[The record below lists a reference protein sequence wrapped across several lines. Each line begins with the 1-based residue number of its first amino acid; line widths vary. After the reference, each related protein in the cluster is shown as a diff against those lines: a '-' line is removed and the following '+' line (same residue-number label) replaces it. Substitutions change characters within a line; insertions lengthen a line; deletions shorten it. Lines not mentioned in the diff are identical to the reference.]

1 MWGLVSPLLIS
12 LARGY
17 ANAAS
22 AQSHGRLSVSVEGVR
37 NDAGAVRCGL
47 YASADGF
54 REPGREMRGA
64 VAPIK
69 NGNATCVFSGV
80 PAGTY
85 AVAVF
90 HAEHNETQM
99 ETGFFGKP
107 KQGYGFSNNPTS
119 TSGPPSFNSAAFSYN
134 GGERPAPI
142 RVAHYTPPSPSADPH
157 VGPGSGGGQ

>member
-1 MWGLVSPLLIS
+1 MWMLFLSLLIA
-12 LARGY
+12 LALGC
-17 ANAAS
+17 ANPAS

-37 NDAGAVRCGL
+37 NDAGSVRCGL
-47 YASADGF
+47 YSSADGF

-107 KQGYGFSNNPTS
+107 KQGYGFSNS
-119 TSGPPSFNSAAFSYN
+119 TSGRRASTALLSAITAGLSMFRF
-134 GGERPAPI
+134 G
-142 RVAHYTPPSPSADPH
+142 
-157 VGPGSGGGQ
+157 